1 MIKCRDMRDK
11 SKFVR
16 DTLINGTKYDVY
28 EIFCLNKK
36 GKFESCGY
44 DLKLSHNH
52 KYVAT
57 FTGPPT
63 DDDIVKITNM
73 SILK

>member
-1 MIKCRDMRDK
+1 MRDK
-11 SKFVR
+11 SKFIR
-16 DTLINGTKYDVY
+16 DTLVNGKKYDIY
-28 EIFCLNKK
+28 ETFSANKK
-36 GKFESCGY
+36 GKFESCGFE
-44 DLKLSHNH
+44 LKLSDNQ

-63 DDDIVKITNM
+63 NDDIVKITEF

>member
-1 MIKCRDMRDK
+1 MRDK

-16 DTLINGTKYDVY
+16 DALVNGTKYDVY
-28 EIFCLNKK
+28 EIFCVNKK

-44 DLKLSHNH
+44 DLKMSHNQ